1 MYRFLNKTDYINKT
15 DDIEK
20 CNSRVWHFELNKPE
34 YNLTNKDIAGTSP
47 KYEKF
52 SSKRTPHN
60 PLEPN
65 YKLQKYEKLPYD
77 NPKFIRDTLNTKD
90 IPGSSP
96 KNYQIWKTRKNEN
109 NFNIKKSPINKDNLN
124 NYNYMDYSDI
134 SKKKFKTSR
143 NINPLDPVYD
153 VKFENKPIGP
163 IDKSKPNP
171 LYGLVYL
178 NPINLKTD
186 DIIGAQNGTLNKIN
200 KFSNTQTNNLI
211 ISDIPGALSGS
222 LKKHIVTNRQSNPV
236 CPEYEMPGHSDKG
249 ENCNSSGNINKNKLN
264 QCNEKE
270 KDSQKTI
277 DNKSK
282 KEIILEE
289 INDIRDTYLKSN
301 ENKWENR
308 PKSQLPYSYSRSYL
322 KNNLQSAFKKEKE
335 INLKNNENKDKKK
348 IGGNEVKNKNVQ
360 NDNNSKSFT
369 EAKGGH
375 EDKDQNKIYKRL
387 DSNNN
392 ITFVG
397 KENLKQNEII
407 GFNNQLYNIPP

>member
-34 YNLTNKDIAGTSP
+34 YNLTNKDIPGTSP

-65 YKLQKYEKLPYD
+65 YKLPTYEKIPYD
-77 NPKFIRDTLNTKD
+77 IPKFIRDTLNTKD
-90 IPGSSP
+90 IPGSFP
-96 KNYQIWKTRKNEN
+96 KKQQIWQTKKNEN
-109 NFNIKKSPINKDNLN
+109 NFNIKKSPIKKDNLN
-124 NYNYMDYSDI
+124 NYNYIDYSDI

-153 VKFENKPIGP
+153 VKFDNKPIGP

-171 LYGLVYL
+171 LYALVYS

-186 DIIGAQNGTLNKIN
+186 DISGAQKGTLNKIN

-222 LKKHIVTNRQSNPV
+222 LKNHIVTNRQSNPV
-236 CPEYEMPGHSDKG
+236 CPEYEMPGHTDKG
-249 ENCNSSGNINKNKLN
+249 ENFNSYGNNNKTQIN
-264 QCNEKE
+264 QCIEKE
-270 KDSQKTI
+270 KDIQKTNE
-277 DNKSK
+277 NKSN

-289 INDIRDTYLKSN
+289 INDIRDAYLKSN
-301 ENKWENR
+301 EKMLQNR
-308 PKSQLPYSYSRSYL
+308 PKSQVPYSYSRSYI
-322 KNNLQSAFKKEKE
+322 KNNLQSTAKPETN
-335 INLKNNENKDKKK
+335 IKNNDNKLKKK
-348 IGGNEVKNKNVQ
+348 IGVDQFKNKDSQ
-360 NDNNSKSFT
+360 NDNSSKNFT
-369 EAKGGH
+369 GAKGGV
-375 EDKDQNKIYKRL
+375 EDKDENKIYKRL
-387 DSNNN
+387 DSRNN